1 MDIPEGLT
9 LPSPSGRK
17 RSGASISLG
26 IGRGEKLKLLTTV
39 ALRVE
44 PEFTRE
50 TWIKNSAFTNWQRM
64 TMPSPI
70 SSF

>member
-26 IGRGEKLKLLTTV
+26 IGRGEELIMLETV
-39 ALRVE
+39 ALRVNSSLR
-44 PEFTRE
+44 TRAYPRD
-50 TWIKNSAFTNWQRM
+50 KD
-64 TMPSPI
+64 
-70 SSF
+70 